1 MQHFRLG
8 KRRLSGDCVRMS
20 QYLKEG
26 CKGETRLFTVVSLG
40 GQETMGTGKKKTQ
53 KHKQKTIRHSS

>member
-26 CKGETRLFTVVSLG
+26 CKGETRLFPVVSLG
-40 GQETMGTGKKKTQ
+40 GQETMGTGKKKNT
-53 KHKQKTIRHSS
+53 KT